1 MRESAAPVTGEVS
14 IDLLIRLARSRITAL
29 VSAGSFADDVALI
42 SGIVRADLNIPVLAC
57 VAAGVQG
64 FADLWVS
71 MRRESL
77 DPANGKRPWR
87 SLRSWAAAATIRR
100 ADARRLRRVRLSGG
114 ANLCGRLAQR
124 GGAWRLRRLEQES
137 LRAAFSDLRTTT
149 LFGDFA
155 IDRVTGR
162 QIGHKV
168 LLVQWHGGEKV
179 VIHPDAHADP
189 GRLEFPAGLRLLLA
203 SLSNLYVKLCRDRDD
218 EEDRTED

>member
-1 MRESAAPVTGEVS
+1 VGPSQWEEGAGFTPELGPPPRQFAARVRAACGFCDYPAAQIYAAGLLSAAA
-14 IDLLIRLARSRITAL
+14 LAAC
-29 VSAGSFADDVALI
+29 GSV
-42 SGIVRADLNIPVLAC
+42 G
-57 VAAGVQG
+57 
-64 FADLWVS
+64 
-71 MRRESL
+71 
-77 DPANGKRPWR
+77 
-87 SLRSWAAAATIRR
+87 
-100 ADARRLRRVRLSGG
+100 
-114 ANLCGRLAQR
+114 
-124 GGAWRLRRLEQES
+124 QEN

-189 GRLEFPAGLRLLLA
+189 GALEFPSGWRLVLA
-203 SLSNLYVKLCRDRDD
+203 SLSNLYVNLRRNRSD